1 MEPKTYSSCKVQG
14 SLEYTKTVQEKH
26 VSSDGTIKIHIE
38 NYKNGEL
45 INVNDLQKNV
55 YEDISESD
63 SDYNS
68 RIKEALDTLKHKENL
83 VPEEDLV
90 WMDGY
95 MDEDNN
101 IVAMPIRPEESPD
114 LFYQAD
120 DEDNEI
126 LMDDNANVTHQ
137 LKKRKVRKSTP
148 HYEDNTNS
156 VVTDRYRS
164 GPFVYNV
171 PKRSR
176 NQNGIHNGVEEPD
189 YKQLNGFGGHSLG
202 QTMRDNERFTQ
213 Y

>member
-1 MEPKTYSSCKVQG
+1 ME
-14 SLEYTKTVQEKH
+14 EKQ
-26 VSSDGTIKIHIE
+26 VTSDGTIKIHIE

-45 INVNDLQKNV
+45 INVNDIKKSM
-55 YEDISESD
+55 YENTSESD
-63 SDYNS
+63 SDYNP
-68 RIKEALDTLKHKENL
+68 RIQEALDTLKPKENGVAL
-83 VPEEDLV
+83 EDLV

-95 MDEDNN
+95 MDNDNN
-101 IVAMPIRPEESPD
+101 IVAVPIRQEIESPD

-126 LMDDNANVTHQ
+126 LTDDNANVTHQ

-148 HYEDNTNS
+148 FFEDNTIKSNS
-156 VVTDRYRS
+156 VVTDSYRS

-176 NQNGIHNGVEEPD
+176 IHNGGEELD

-202 QTMRDNERFTQ
+202 PTMRGNDRFTQ